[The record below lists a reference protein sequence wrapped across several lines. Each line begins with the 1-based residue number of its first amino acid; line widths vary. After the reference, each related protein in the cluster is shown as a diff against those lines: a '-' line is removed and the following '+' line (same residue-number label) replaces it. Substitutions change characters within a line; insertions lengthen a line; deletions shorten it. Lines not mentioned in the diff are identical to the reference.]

1 MYGLSQHSRQ
11 KSLSPGRAK
20 SGGDKSKSPA
30 RKRSRRPSTAA
41 ATTESASS
49 EGRQSNVSSS
59 SAVTSASA
67 AIPHSVSSPRHQR
80 PSVSQRSLTSTFS
93 SLHPA
98 VPSFLSS
105 VHGVLPFP
113 LWSSSNPAPLPEPPA
128 PPSHR
133 PSQLVGHSAVCTGS
147 ATLPTATSSRG

>member
-1 MYGLSQHSRQ
+1 MSQHSRQ
-11 KSLSPGRAK
+11 KSLSPGRAN
-20 SGGDKSKSPA
+20 SGGDKSKSPS

-49 EGRQSNVSSS
+49 EGRQSNVS
-59 SAVTSASA
+59 TSAA
-67 AIPHSVSSPRHQR
+67 AAVPHSVSSPRHQR

-105 VHGVLPFP
+105 VHGVLQFP
-113 LWSSSNPAPLPEPPA
+113 LWSSSNPPPLPEPPA

-133 PSQLVGHSAVCTGS
+133 PSQVVGQSAVCTGS